1 MRKENVDV
9 LLSEA
14 GKFLIDIAKLI
25 FGGVIL
31 ASIMKFDGIDP
42 LLLFILLFSV
52 GTIVIII
59 CFLSGLILLALSKGK
74 ED

>member
-31 ASIMKFDGIDP
+31 ASIIKFDGIDP
-42 LLLFILLFSV
+42 LLLFSV

>member
-14 GKFLIDIAKLI
+14 GKFLIAIAKLI

-42 LLLFILLFSV
+42 LLLFSV